1 MRVYEQLSKLYFLH
15 FPVCLR
21 LLNAQSFHQPA
32 ILLSSNAERLVLTP
46 RPLELALFK
55 PLVEQEETVSLPVER
70 FDSVGSSAA
79 KQEQCVGTR
88 IKFKLL
94 FNDSRQTIDPT
105 AKIGVAAGEV
115 DLRSAEI
122 AQHDLS
128 TRNNAASVASSAP
141 LCTSAQILPT
151 LTEAAMLL
159 LRLSSKDSGT
169 STN

>member
-21 LLNAQSFHQPA
+21 LMNTQSFHQPA
-32 ILLSSNAERLVLTP
+32 VLLSSNSERFILAA
-46 RPLELALFK
+46 RPLELTLFK
-55 PLVEQEETVSLPVER
+55 PLVEQKKAVSLPVER

-105 AKIGVAAGEV
+105 AKIRVAAGKV
-115 DLRSAEI
+115 DLCSAEI
-122 AQHDLS
+122 A
-128 TRNNAASVASSAP
+128 
-141 LCTSAQILPT
+141 
-151 LTEAAMLL
+151 
-159 LRLSSKDSGT
+159 
-169 STN
+169 